1 MSEYTLEEFVS
12 ARNEALLSLDE
23 VKIRA
28 FFQKYNNTHLPTNI
42 LTFWG
47 SVHKAITGVTSF
59 PIEFRRAS
67 KAWLDKRGLKSHDD
81 GDL

>member
-1 MSEYTLEEFVS
+1 MSEYTLEEFVA

-23 VKIRA
+23 AKIRA
-28 FFQKYNNTHLPTNI
+28 FFQKYNNTHLPTNM

-47 SVHKAITGVTSF
+47 SVHKDITDVPSF
-59 PIEFRRAS
+59 PIELRRAS
-67 KAWLDKRGLKSHDD
+67 KSWLEERGLKSHDD